1 MKPLFTPEV
10 MRAVDAE
17 AVRLGYPSLLLMEA
31 AGQAVARAAHDLLP
45 SGRVA
50 VLAGKGNNGGDGFSA
65 ARWLLHWGHEVAV
78 FAAEDQRGDAAL
90 MRQAAEATG
99 LLPLPL
105 FEALEGLAGFDL
117 IVDALF
123 GTGLGRPLEGA
134 FAELVKAVNQSGLPV
149 VAVDLPSGVPFSPHI
164 RARRTVALAGLKTAH
179 LFAPGRDAVGEL
191 ILADIGMPEAAYAA
205 AGALPQLPEPGDA
218 RELLPKR
225 SSNAHKG
232 SVGRV
237 LIAGG
242 YTTYTGAPALAA
254 LGAYRTGAGL
264 VTVAYPEKAPVNPPL
279 EAVRRPLAEW
289 SVNALKG
296 VKAEAAAVGMGAG
309 PEGPAAARA
318 VLALGLPTV
327 LDADAL
333 QKEVV
338 RAYADAGVPAV
349 LTPHPGEAARLLNES
364 PAEIAKAPLEAA
376 KALFW
381 RYKLPVVLKG
391 GPSVIAGEEGVIV
404 NPTGNPAM
412 ATGGMGDVLSGA
424 IAALLAAGLEP
435 FEAAWLGVFLHG
447 VAGDRV
453 GRVGLV
459 ASDVAHT
466 LPEAREAILTGRVA
480 LPWTVYED
488 CA

>member
-1 MKPLFTPEV
+1 MKPLFTPEA

-31 AGQAVARAAHDLLP
+31 AGRAVARAAHDLLP
-45 SGRVA
+45 AGRVV
-50 VLAGKGNNGGDGFSA
+50 VLAGKGNNGGDGFAA
-65 ARWLLHWGHEVAV
+65 ARYLLRWGHPVAV
-78 FAAEDQRGDAAL
+78 FAAEDQRGDAAI
-90 MRQAAEATG
+90 MRQAAEVSG
-99 LLPLPL
+99 LLTLPL
-105 FEALEGLAGFDL
+105 FEALEGLEGFDL

-123 GTGLGRPLEGA
+123 GTGLSRPLEGT
-134 FAELVKAVNQSGLPV
+134 FAELVEAVNQSGLPV
-149 VAVDLPSGVPFSPHI
+149 VAVDLPSGVPFTPHV

-179 LFAPGRDAVGEL
+179 LFAPGRDAAGEL

-242 YTTYTGAPALAA
+242 YKTYTGAPALAA
-254 LGAYRTGAGL
+254 LGAYRAGAGL
-264 VTVAYPEKAPVNPPL
+264 VTVAYPEKAQVTPPL
-279 EAVRRPLAEW
+279 EAVRRPLADW
-289 SVNALKG
+289 SPRALEG

-309 PEGPAAARA
+309 PQGPEAAQA

-333 QKEVV
+333 HEEVV
-338 RAYADAGVPAV
+338 RAYADRGLPAV
-349 LTPHPGEAARLLNES
+349 LTPHPGEAARLLDEDPS
-364 PAEIAKAPLEAA
+364 AIAKDPLEAA

-391 GPSVIAGEEGVIV
+391 GPTVIAGEKGVLV

-412 ATGGMGDVLSGA
+412 ATGGMGDVLSGV

-435 FEAAWLGVFLHG
+435 FKAAWLGVFLHG

-453 GRVGLV
+453 GKVGLL
-459 ASDVAHT
+459 ASDVAHA
-466 LPEAREAILTGRVA
+466 LPEAREAVELGTIR
-480 LPWTVYED
+480 LPWTE
-488 CA
+488 ARF